1 MKGFPIGSL
10 QSRGMARMRAMHVRE
25 TRKRI
30 EIISNVPRPQHGLP
44 GGTDNSTTHAEPW
57 QEMPDGSLMRF
68 VYRPGEW
75 KKLPVETVPV
85 CSSCGT
91 PFRKTNRELGDVA
104 WFEPDCIAKHI
115 STR

>member
-1 MKGFPIGSL
+1 
-10 QSRGMARMRAMHVRE
+10 
-25 TRKRI
+25 
-30 EIISNVPRPQHGLP
+30 
-44 GGTDNSTTHAEPW
+44 
-57 QEMPDGSLMRF
+57 MRF